1 VTPYGTWPA
10 LSWPSPGTLNSTVSP
25 TAVFGLF
32 EKKPTMQRL
41 KSRVAIVTGSSRGA
55 GRGIALVLGEEG
67 ATVYV
72 TGRSVRGALT
82 NEALPSTSIED
93 TAELVSARG
102 GVGIPVRCDHAVD
115 TDVEALFEQVRH
127 QQGHLDLLVNNV
139 WGGYEDYETAD
150 FDAPFWEQP
159 IWRWD
164 RMFNAG
170 VRAHYAASRLAAP
183 IMMAQR
189 HGLIVNTTFWDRG
202 EYLGNLPYDLAKT
215 AINRM
220 AHGMA
225 LELRPYHVSALALA
239 PGWMRTEAVMAHG
252 HTREELSRTESVE
265 YIGRA
270 VAALAADANVLEKSG
285 RILTV
290 GDLAREYGFTDVDGS
305 QPPAFQISDG
315 KD

>member
-1 VTPYGTWPA
+1 
-10 LSWPSPGTLNSTVSP
+10 
-25 TAVFGLF
+25 
-32 EKKPTMQRL
+32 MQRL

-72 TGRSVRGALT
+72 TGRSTRGGLT
-82 NEALPSTSIED
+82 NEKLPGTSIED

-102 GVGIPVRCDHAVD
+102 GMGIPVRCDHTMDA
-115 TDVEALFEQVRH
+115 DVEALFEQVRH
-127 QQGHLDLLVNNV
+127 QQGRLDLLVNNA
-139 WGGYEDYETAD
+139 WGGYENYETAD

-164 RMFNAG
+164 RMFKAG
-170 VRAHYAASRLAAP
+170 VRAHYASSRLAAP

-220 AHGMA
+220 AHAMA
-225 LELRPYHVSALALA
+225 LELRPYRVSALALS

-252 HTREELSRTESVE
+252 HTPEELSRTESVE

-270 VAALAADANVLEKSG
+270 VAALAADTNVLEKSG

-305 QPPAFQISDG
+305 KPSAFQISDG
-315 KD
+315 QY